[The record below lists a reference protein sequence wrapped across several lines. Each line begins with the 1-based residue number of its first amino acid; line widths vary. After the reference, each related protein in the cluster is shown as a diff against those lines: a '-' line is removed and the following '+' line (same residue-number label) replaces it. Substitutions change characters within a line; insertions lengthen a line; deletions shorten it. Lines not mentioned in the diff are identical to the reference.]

1 MTLYQTKKPRL
12 KKEERQQL
20 ITECLINRYTVEQ
33 TIDYVFKRTNRLIG
47 SKTIQRDKKEINKQA
62 TKFFYLLAKD
72 NDEYSHKLKLT
83 IDNLEDT
90 LADLTK
96 EYKNSSDI
104 NIKLKIAELRL
115 RYEKE
120 VYEYYK
126 FLPMTASML
135 QNQSE
140 RDNQSKR
147 EIEIETEG
155 LEHQPWDIEDWLQ
168 CSSCTRWFR
177 NEVYLESHKRDRHS
191 MTHNL

>member
-1 MTLYQTKKPRL
+1 MTSQYQPTKTRL
-12 KKEERQQL
+12 KKEKRQRL
-20 ITECLINRYTVEQ
+20 ITECLIDRCTVEQ

-47 SKTIQRDKKEINKQA
+47 NKTIQRGKKEINKQA

-83 IDNLEDT
+83 IDNLEET
-90 LADLTK
+90 LSDLTK
-96 EYKNSSDI
+96 EYKNSTDI
-104 NIKLKIAELRL
+104 NTKLKIAELRL

-126 FLPMTASML
+126 FLPITANIL
-135 QNQSE
+135 QNQSD

-147 EIEIETEG
+147 EIEIDTEG

-168 CSSCTRWFR
+168 CQSCNRWFR
-177 NEVYLESHKRDRHS
+177 DEGILVNHKKLKHCS
-191 MTHNL
+191 V